1 MASESLRKLSG
12 GPDPY
17 SPDEL
22 SKHIDPILLKNL
34 AKIQIDG
41 VEKQQLTIVFW
52 DIAGFSQLSKDLEGF
67 EDDVLYFLK
76 LYCEKAVEI
85 VAKYNGII
93 DKFIGDGLLA
103 YFGYNSKV
111 GNGDPN
117 DAVSAALEFKEEFL
131 KLKQSFIGYC
141 RKRNGRDPSKIDLKC
156 GLDNGR
162 PALHYFNSLT
172 RNSVII
178 LGSTVN
184 RASRLEGYAEGGQIL
199 VSESLKNMIQDEFD
213 YTAIDTKGEIK
224 TFENE
229 RYVYT
234 IMNKKR

>member
-111 GNGDPN
+111 GN
-117 DAVSAALEFKEEFL
+117 AKFHWLL
-131 KLKQSFIGYC
+131 
-141 RKRNGRDPSKIDLKC
+141 
-156 GLDNGR
+156 
-162 PALHYFNSLT
+162 
-172 RNSVII
+172 
-178 LGSTVN
+178 
-184 RASRLEGYAEGGQIL
+184 
-199 VSESLKNMIQDEFD
+199 
-213 YTAIDTKGEIK
+213 
-224 TFENE
+224 
-229 RYVYT
+229 
-234 IMNKKR
+234 